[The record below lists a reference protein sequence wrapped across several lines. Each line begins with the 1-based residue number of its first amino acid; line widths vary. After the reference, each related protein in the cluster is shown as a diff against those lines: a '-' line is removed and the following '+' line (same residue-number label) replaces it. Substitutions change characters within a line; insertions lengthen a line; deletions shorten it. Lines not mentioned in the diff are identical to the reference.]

1 MKKYESRTAGGA
13 VAFADTGMMLTDKRL
28 TGVDDASVL
37 LLNIFECHASII
49 PVDRTRNLL
58 PGNGD
63 LRPQKDRKMSSC
75 VINQIRRR
83 YQKISPLH
91 GGCFFV
97 AAGAARTGAKR
108 PFVYAALPRRRRFFR
123 CLSNQKNLRNGSPLH
138 SFRCLFII
146 ENTNGLFAN
155 CGVCMYEKNLTVP

>member
-63 LRPQKDRKMSSC
+63 LRSQQDREMGFC
-75 VINQIRRR
+75 ELNQIRRR
-83 YQKISPLH
+83 YHIKTLILIQS
-91 GGCFFV
+91 
-97 AAGAARTGAKR
+97 KR
-108 PFVYAALPRRRRFFR
+108 
-123 CLSNQKNLRNGSPLH
+123 LSFCTRG
-138 SFRCLFII
+138 I
-146 ENTNGLFAN
+146 
-155 CGVCMYEKNLTVP
+155 

>member
-63 LRPQKDRKMSSC
+63 LRPQQDRKMGFC
-75 VINQIRRR
+75 EFNQIRLICERTLR
-83 YQKISPLH
+83 ACLTASTPQMPPGYQ
-91 GGCFFV
+91 
-97 AAGAARTGAKR
+97 
-108 PFVYAALPRRRRFFR
+108 PFDIL
-123 CLSNQKNLRNGSPLH
+123 Q
-138 SFRCLFII
+138 
-146 ENTNGLFAN
+146 
-155 CGVCMYEKNLTVP
+155 

>member
-83 YQKISPLH
+83 YHSEKPENSGFLLLLW
-91 GGCFFV
+91 CSFSSDLCSF
-97 AAGAARTGAKR
+97 TG
-108 PFVYAALPRRRRFFR
+108 
-123 CLSNQKNLRNGSPLH
+123 
-138 SFRCLFII
+138 
-146 ENTNGLFAN
+146 
-155 CGVCMYEKNLTVP
+155 

>member
-83 YQKISPLH
+83 YH
-91 GGCFFV
+91 
-97 AAGAARTGAKR
+97 
-108 PFVYAALPRRRRFFR
+108 
-123 CLSNQKNLRNGSPLH
+123 KNDHPNWDGH
-138 SFRCLFII
+138 FY
-146 ENTNGLFAN
+146 
-155 CGVCMYEKNLTVP
+155 CG